1 MSRSIGAYAPN
12 AGKPRHAWLRAVFTG
27 PAIALALALSGCS
40 RTPPEQALR
49 EAIAGMQA
57 AAEARDA
64 AAVVEPVAEDFAG
77 PGDLDRDGLRRM
89 LALRFLANQQVGVTL
104 GPLDVTLHGEDR
116 AEVAFTA
123 ATTGGSGGLLPD
135 TGRVHQVHTGWRREG
150 DDWVLVSA
158 RWD

>member
-12 AGKPRHAWLRAVFTG
+12 AGKPRGAWLRALFT
-27 PAIALALALSGCS
+27 AALAALALALAGCA
-40 RTPPEQALR
+40 RPPPEQALR

-77 PGDLDRDGLRRM
+77 PGGLDRDGLRRM
-89 LALRFLANQQVGVTL
+89 LALRFLANQRVGMTL
-104 GPLDVTLHGEDR
+104 GPLAVTLHGEDR

-123 ATTGGSGGLLPD
+123 ATTGGSGGLLPE
-135 TGRVHQVHTGWRREG
+135 TGRVHQVRTGWRRDGG
-150 DDWVLVSA
+150 DWRLVSA
-158 RWD
+158 DWD